1 MFLYQEKGQ
10 VFRDTKQAHRVAV
23 AQEGQNVGD
32 KVTDQVSTAPS
43 MALGSLRSLIF
54 FYLSE
59 MKQGTG
65 DIPDYRF

>member
-1 MFLYQEKGQ
+1 MFLHQEKGQ
-10 VFRDTKQAHRVAV
+10 VFRDTKQAHRVGV

-54 FYLSE
+54 LFE
-59 MKQGTG
+59 
-65 DIPDYRF
+65 

>member
-10 VFRDTKQAHRVAV
+10 VFRDTKQAHRVGV

-32 KVTDQVSTAPS
+32 KVTAKSVQLQVWPLAVSGPS
-43 MALGSLRSLIF
+43 F